1 MPDEPRGDVT
11 ELLSKWSN
19 GDEHALNHLMPI
31 LHKQLRM
38 LAQSYFNNE
47 RSDHTLQA
55 TALVHEAYLRL
66 IDQKRVSWQN
76 RAHFFAVAARM
87 MRRILVDHA
96 RKRHAS
102 KRAVNEKLPLEE
114 ALGAAA
120 EVRPENLMAL
130 DDALSKLSE
139 VNPRQAKLV
148 ELRFFSGLTIDE
160 TAHVLG
166 IAPATVKR
174 EWVAAKAWLKKA
186 MSS

>member
-1 MPDEPRGDVT
+1 MSDEPRGDVT
-11 ELLSKWSN
+11 ELLANWSN
-19 GDEHALNHLMPI
+19 GDEQALNLLMPI

-47 RSDHTLQA
+47 RSGHTLQA

-66 IDQKRVSWQN
+66 IDQKRVNWQN

-102 KRAVNEKLPLEE
+102 KRDVNAKLPLEE
-114 ALGAAA
+114 DLGVAAD
-120 EVRPENLMAL
+120 VL

-186 MSS
+186 MSN